1 MSFLDAAPDPKIRA
15 LKFFLIAV
23 LVVGALASLLGAP
36 EPLLF
41 IPSWLLAPLWTVS
54 YILMGVAAWL
64 VWKTAGPS
72 TLALKICAV
81 QLLLNLAWR
90 AWPLPALG
98 AALDILA
105 LATLAAFVFRDRW
118 AGLTFLPCLVW
129 SLFVTWSLNGFW
141 LPH

>member
-1 MSFLDAAPDPKIRA
+1 MSFLDAAPDPKIRT

-23 LVVGALASLLGAP
+23 LVVGALAGLLGAP
-36 EPLLF
+36 EPLPF

-54 YILMGVAAWL
+54 YILMGIAAWL
-64 VWKTAGPS
+64 VWKAAGPN

-81 QLLLNLAWR
+81 QLLLNLVWR
-90 AWPLPALG
+90 LWPLPALG

-105 LATLAAFVFRDRW
+105 LATLAAFFFRARW
-118 AGLTFLPCLVW
+118 AGLAFLPCLVW

-141 LPH
+141 PPH